1 MRANVFIGL
10 TKRLRPPKMIEFI
23 VEEISEDLVTTDRF
37 GVGVGKLSVVRPTG
51 FRTEIANKN
60 KNTK

>member
-1 MRANVFIGL
+1 
-10 TKRLRPPKMIEFI
+10 MIEFI